1 MSNSD
6 ITVKFQLRGGHK
18 LSASLAKDSAEL
30 NLVKRWRRGE
40 IAEGFVLQIPS
51 SKDRGN
57 TAFSIGDI
65 VEASFAGQGEHPAM
79 NVSEGHLGG
88 YISARHT
95 RSEELGVLNGDPA
108 TYTPDLWRWLVEELG
123 VASVLDVGCGEGH
136 AAAFFAGLGCS
147 VAGMDGSFTAFRDSV
162 IQDHHLRHDFNN
174 GPFIPNAA
182 YDLVWSCEF
191 VEHVEARF
199 IDNFMTAF
207 DAATRYLLMTA
218 APPGQQGWHHVNCQP
233 SEYWIDR
240 IEPRGFRFDSVL
252 TKTARSMAIGGHFAS
267 QGLCFT
273 RI

>member
-6 ITVKFQLRGGHK
+6 ITVKFKLRGGHK
-18 LSASLAKDSAEL
+18 LSANLAKDSAEL

-51 SKDRGN
+51 SKDRSN

-65 VEASFAGQGEHPAM
+65 VEASLAGEGEHPAM

-88 YISARHT
+88 YISARHP
-95 RSEELGVLNGDPA
+95 RSEELGVQNGDSA

-147 VAGMDGSFTAFRDSV
+147 VAGIDGSFTAFRDSV
-162 IQDHHLRHDFNN
+162 IKDHHLRHDFNN
-174 GPFIPNAA
+174 GPFIPNVA

-199 IDNFMTAF
+199 IDNFLAAF
-207 DAATRYLLMTA
+207 DSATRYLLMTA
-218 APPGQQGWHHVNCQP
+218 APPGQQGWHHVNCQA

-240 IEPRGFRFDSVL
+240 IEPRRFRFDSVL
-252 TKTARSMAIGGHFAS
+252 TKTARSMALGSHIAS